1 MYHTYLTIFIPTVIA
16 FCITVIGTRFMMS
29 YMTESGVVAL
39 DHNKK
44 HKPTVPSG
52 VGIALALGFA
62 MGILVYAAGGSFN
75 LYVPV
80 ASVEYLFAAVIGV
93 LLISLVGLLDD
104 LNVKREMT
112 KSTDMMDTR
121 KGLKQWQKPLLT
133 LMGAI
138 PLMAVNA
145 GVSVVEIPFIGY
157 VNFGILYPL
166 LIVPLAIIFGAN
178 AFNLLGG
185 FDGIAT
191 GTGLVAI
198 SGLLAYSLIFGTY
211 TGTLISAVLF
221 ATLLAFLFY
230 NLYPAK
236 MIPGDSFT
244 YAVGAAIIIDMIL
257 GNMEAFGIIV
267 FIPWIIEF
275 ILHARKKFKVTDLGK
290 MRADGTFASPY
301 GKRIYSWT
309 HVAMNVMRP
318 KEWQVSAFMWGIELV
333 FVLAALLLKYLMF
346 F

>member
-1 MYHTYLTIFIPTVIA
+1 MYHTYLTILVPTIIA
-16 FCITVIGTRFMMS
+16 FCVTTIGTKFIMG
-29 YMTESGVVAL
+29 YMRESGVVAL

-44 HKPTVPSG
+44 NKPTVPSG
-52 VGIALALGFA
+52 VGIALALGFGV
-62 MGILVYAAGGSFN
+62 GILVYAAGSSFN

-80 ASVEYLFAAVIGV
+80 ASIEYLFAAVIGV

-104 LNVKREMT
+104 INVKREMT

-145 GVSVVEIPFIGY
+145 GVSIVEIPFIGY

-166 LIVPLAIIFGAN
+166 IIVPLAIIFGAN

-191 GTGLVAI
+191 GTALIAAA
-198 SGLLAYSLIFGTY
+198 GLLVYSLIFGTY
-211 TGTLISAVLF
+211 TGSLISGVLF
-221 ATLLAFLFY
+221 STLLAFLFY
-230 NLYPAK
+230 NIYPSK

-244 YAVGAAIIIDMIL
+244 YAVGAAMIIDMIL

-267 FIPWIIEF
+267 FMPWIIEF
-275 ILHARKKFKVTDLGK
+275 ILHLRKKFRVTDLGK
-290 MRADGTFASPY
+290 LRNDGTFEPPY

-309 HVAMNVMRP
+309 HVAMNIMRA
-318 KEWQVSAFMWGIELV
+318 KEWQVSEFMWAIELL
-333 FVLAALLLKYLMF
+333 FVGVALLLKYFMF

>member
-1 MYHTYLTIFIPTVIA
+1 MYHTYLTILIPTIIT
-16 FCITVIGTRFMMS
+16 FCVTVIGTKFIMG
-29 YMTESGVVAL
+29 YMKESGVVAM

-44 HKPTVPSG
+44 SKPTLPSG

-62 MGILVYAAGGSFN
+62 IGILVYAAGGSFN
-75 LYVPV
+75 LYVPI
-80 ASVEYLFAAVIGV
+80 ASITYLFSAVIGV
-93 LLISLVGLLDD
+93 ILISIVGMLDD

-112 KSTDMMDTR
+112 KTTDMMDTR

-133 LMGAI
+133 LIGAI

-166 LIVPLAIIFGAN
+166 IIVPLAIIFGAN

-191 GTGLVAI
+191 GTALIAVA
-198 SGLLAYSLIFGTY
+198 GLLVYSLVFGTY

-230 NLYPAK
+230 NMYPSK

-257 GNMEAFGIIV
+257 GNMEAFGIII
-267 FIPWIIEF
+267 FMPWIIEF
-275 ILHARKKFKVTDLGK
+275 ILHARRKFKVTDLGK
-290 MRADGTFASPY
+290 MRNDGTFAPPY

-309 HVAMNVMRP
+309 HVAMNAMRA
-318 KEWQVSAFMWGIELV
+318 KEWQVSAFMWGIELL
-333 FVLAALLLKYLMF
+333 FVAAALLLKYLMF